1 MRAKPINYFHDHLV
15 AYYGQRVQKLCLDGG
30 FTCPNR
36 DGSKS
41 VGGCLFCDADGSG
54 AGHMAAARPI
64 REQVAQQ
71 KAQCR
76 RRYGARLFIAYFQ
89 AFTNTYGPL
98 EHLKRL
104 YDEALAS
111 DDIVGLSV
119 GTRADCLNDA
129 VCDLLASYRV
139 GGRRVWVEIGVQT
152 INQATLDNMNRAES
166 VEDFQWAA
174 ELVKGRGLELVVHV
188 IAGLPGDN
196 RDDFLAT
203 ISFVNTLNAD
213 GIKIHNLYIDS
224 RAPLAALWQKGEIA
238 LWSFNEYVSSVADGL
253 EKLSNRCLV
262 HRLSGQAPKPYHLAP
277 DWALDKNRIIQAI
290 EAELWR
296 RGTFHGCACSSHSV
310 ADS

>member
-1 MRAKPINYFHDHLV
+1 MKPKPINYFHDHLV
-15 AYYGQRVQKLCLDGG
+15 SYYGQRVQKLCLDGG

-64 REQVAQQ
+64 REQIAQQ

-76 RRYGARLFIAYFQ
+76 RRYGAKLFIAYFQ

-98 EHLKRL
+98 ERLKSL

-129 VCDLLASYRV
+129 VCDLLASYQVRK
-139 GGRRVWVEIGVQT
+139 RRVWVEIGIQT
-152 INQATLDNMNRAES
+152 VNQETLLNMNRAES
-166 VEDFQWAA
+166 VEDFRRAA
-174 ELVKGRGLELVVHV
+174 KLVKARGLELVVHV
-188 IAGLPGDN
+188 IVGLPGDK

-203 ISFVNTLNAD
+203 ISFVNTLDAD

-224 RAPLAALWQKGEIA
+224 RAPLAALWHKGQIV
-238 LWSFNEYVSSVADGL
+238 LWGFNDYVTCVADGL
-253 EKLSNRCLV
+253 ERLSRRCLV

-277 DWALDKNRIIQAI
+277 DWALDKNRIIRAI
-290 EAELWR
+290 EGELLR
-296 RGTFHGCACSSHSV
+296 RGTFHGFSDSSCSIS
-310 ADS
+310 DS